1 MLIDIKTDNDDTYV
15 TDSALHFPPPC
26 NPSRPICTRMWWCRH
41 SACISYAKFSI
52 GFYSVKQKKS
62 NVVMFLILFTKKNY
76 IGRVSKTKG
85 GVVAYE
91 GGGFHVCFA

>member
-41 SACISYAKFSI
+41 RACISYIKFSI
-52 GFYSVKQKKS
+52 GFYSVKNKKIKCCDVSNFIHQKKLHWTS
-62 NVVMFLILFTKKNY
+62 
-76 IGRVSKTKG
+76 
-85 GVVAYE
+85 E
-91 GGGFHVCFA
+91 